1 MKSDLRSTM
10 GQDCLS
16 SLAVISMNRRS
27 VLKACEVQEIFFRVK
42 KKRVKLDLEIE
53 FYFCV

>member
-1 MKSDLRSTM
+1 M